1 MYYYKTNDQRNMSS
15 EYIVAY
21 MDFMGTENRI
31 QYTEKLQKYSMNSL
45 HNIYFDYL
53 NKIAV
58 NTDWSFN
65 NLIIKIFSDN
75 VIIANKLDKENTLRV
90 KEIDTLLNATAI
102 FHNMSICNDI
112 PWLLRGG
119 ITIGELFIDEI
130 MVWGNALVKA
140 YHIENKIA
148 KYPRIVID
156 EDVTEIMENKKIS
169 DIINKDIDG
178 QHYLNSL
185 KCNGNDDIATL
196 NNGFSLLKT
205 ELNLNYSEEVHK
217 YLNWHK
223 NYINKEFINRKESN
237 KSNLLS
243 LD

>member
-15 EYIVAY
+15 EYIVSY
-21 MDFMGTENRI
+21 MGFMGTENRI

-112 PWLLRGG
+112 PWLL
-119 ITIGELFIDEI
+119 
-130 MVWGNALVKA
+130 
-140 YHIENKIA
+140 
-148 KYPRIVID
+148 
-156 EDVTEIMENKKIS
+156 
-169 DIINKDIDG
+169 G
-178 QHYLNSL
+178 QCTKGSKQTHGWRRRYQ
-185 KCNGNDDIATL
+185 
-196 NNGFSLLKT
+196 
-205 ELNLNYSEEVHK
+205 
-217 YLNWHK
+217 
-223 NYINKEFINRKESN
+223 
-237 KSNLLS
+237 
-243 LD
+243 